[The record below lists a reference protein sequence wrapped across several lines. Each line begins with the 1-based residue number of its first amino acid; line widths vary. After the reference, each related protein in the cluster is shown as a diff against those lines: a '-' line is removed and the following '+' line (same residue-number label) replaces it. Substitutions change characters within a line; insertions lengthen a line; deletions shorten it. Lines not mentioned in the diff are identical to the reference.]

1 MLMNR
6 KKKKEQ
12 SSVMSGVLI
21 AYNQLS
27 LNCLKNTFFIFISV
41 NVLIVNI
48 GFSKVISFMGPYN
61 SEGLL
66 KLLILQAPIIVW
78 KHILLLPG
86 WFQSKKII
94 LH

>member
-6 KKKKEQ
+6 KKKVQ

-27 LNCLKNTFFIFISV
+27 LNCLKNKFFIFISV
-41 NVLIVNI
+41 NVLIVNT
-48 GFSKVISFMGPYN
+48 GFSKVISFTGPYN

-66 KLLILQAPIIVW
+66 TLLILQAPIIVW